1 MNEKKRGL
9 GRGLNALINTGP
21 DIEVKEKSK
30 DNNDNKEVFVNISLV
45 EPNRNQPRKE
55 FDKEALSEL
64 AASIKQYGILQP
76 IMVQKNGDMYE
87 IIAGERRWRAA
98 KEAGLKEV
106 PVIVRDYDKQ
116 KIMEISIIE
125 NIQRENLNPIEEA
138 MAYQCLMEEYGLKH
152 DELADKVSKNRS
164 TITNSMRLL
173 RLSENIQQMIIDGKI
188 STGHA
193 KVLLSVENKEEQE
206 KKDQE
211 KKEQEEQEKKEVFSV
226 LEREHSGVVN
236 LGFDK
241 YIVLSFKEGRPEDYK
256 VEVDGTDITEALTAI
271 DTAGKLWKWESTV
284 VSPKNLTISKKDGG
298 EEKELGGKAY
308 CCGDYRRH
316 CRL

>member
-138 MAYQCLMEEYGLKH
+138 MAYQCLMEEYGLKY

-206 KKDQE
+206 KIAAEVISKSLSVRE
-211 KKEQEEQEKKEVFSV
+211 LEKLVKKYIKPRKKKENKETIDYSLFYKEYEDKLKDILGTKVQINTKDKNKGRIEIDYYSAAE
-226 LEREHSGVVN
+226 LER
-236 LGFDK
+236 
-241 YIVLSFKEGRPEDYK
+241 IVELL
-256 VEVDGTDITEALTAI
+256 ITI
-271 DTAGKLWKWESTV
+271 V
-284 VSPKNLTISKKDGG
+284 
-298 EEKELGGKAY
+298 
-308 CCGDYRRH
+308 
-316 CRL
+316 

>member
-106 PVIVRDYDKQ
+106 PVIVREYDKQ

-206 KKDQE
+206 KIAAELVSRSLSVRELEKLVKKYIKPRK
-211 KKEQEEQEKKEVFSV
+211 KKENKDTIDYSLFYKEYEDKLKDILGTKVQINTKDKNKGRIEIDYYSAAE
-226 LEREHSGVVN
+226 LER
-236 LGFDK
+236 
-241 YIVLSFKEGRPEDYK
+241 IVEL
-256 VEVDGTDITEALTAI
+256 L
-271 DTAGKLWKWESTV
+271 
-284 VSPKNLTISKKDGG
+284 NTIV
-298 EEKELGGKAY
+298 
-308 CCGDYRRH
+308 
-316 CRL
+316 

>member
-206 KKDQE
+206 KIAAELVSRSLSVRELEKLVKKYIKPRK
-211 KKEQEEQEKKEVFSV
+211 KKENKDTVDYSLFYKEYEDKLKDILGTKVQINTKDKNKGRIEIDYYSAAE
-226 LEREHSGVVN
+226 LER
-236 LGFDK
+236 
-241 YIVLSFKEGRPEDYK
+241 IVEL
-256 VEVDGTDITEALTAI
+256 L
-271 DTAGKLWKWESTV
+271 
-284 VSPKNLTISKKDGG
+284 NTIV
-298 EEKELGGKAY
+298 
-308 CCGDYRRH
+308 
-316 CRL
+316 

>member
-206 KKDQE
+206 KIAAELISKSLSVRE
-211 KKEQEEQEKKEVFSV
+211 LEKLVKKYIKPRKKKENKETIDYSLFYKEYEDKLKDILGTKVQINTKDKNKGRIEIDYYSAAE
-226 LEREHSGVVN
+226 LER
-236 LGFDK
+236 
-241 YIVLSFKEGRPEDYK
+241 IVEL
-256 VEVDGTDITEALTAI
+256 L
-271 DTAGKLWKWESTV
+271 
-284 VSPKNLTISKKDGG
+284 NTIV
-298 EEKELGGKAY
+298 
-308 CCGDYRRH
+308 
-316 CRL
+316 

>member
-30 DNNDNKEVFVNISLV
+30 DNSDNKEIFVNISLV

-206 KKDQE
+206 KIAAELISRSLSVRELEKLVKKYIKPRK
-211 KKEQEEQEKKEVFSV
+211 KKENKDTVDYSLFYKEYEDKLKDILGTKVQINTKDKNKGRIEIDYYSAAE
-226 LEREHSGVVN
+226 LER
-236 LGFDK
+236 
-241 YIVLSFKEGRPEDYK
+241 IVEL
-256 VEVDGTDITEALTAI
+256 L
-271 DTAGKLWKWESTV
+271 
-284 VSPKNLTISKKDGG
+284 NTIV
-298 EEKELGGKAY
+298 
-308 CCGDYRRH
+308 
-316 CRL
+316 

>member
-64 AASIKQYGILQP
+64 ADSIKQYGILQP

-206 KKDQE
+206 KIAAELISKSLSVRE
-211 KKEQEEQEKKEVFSV
+211 LEKLVKKYIKPRKKKENKEIIDYSLFYKEYEDKLKDILGTKVQINTKDKNKGRIEIDYYSAAE
-226 LEREHSGVVN
+226 LER
-236 LGFDK
+236 
-241 YIVLSFKEGRPEDYK
+241 IVEL
-256 VEVDGTDITEALTAI
+256 L
-271 DTAGKLWKWESTV
+271 
-284 VSPKNLTISKKDGG
+284 NTIV
-298 EEKELGGKAY
+298 
-308 CCGDYRRH
+308 
-316 CRL
+316 

>member
-30 DNNDNKEVFVNISLV
+30 DNSDNKEVFVNISLV

-206 KKDQE
+206 KIAAELISRSLSVRELEKLVKKYIKPRK
-211 KKEQEEQEKKEVFSV
+211 KKENKDTVDYSLFYKEYEDKLKDILGTKVQINTKDKNKGRIEIDYYSAAE
-226 LEREHSGVVN
+226 LER
-236 LGFDK
+236 
-241 YIVLSFKEGRPEDYK
+241 IV
-256 VEVDGTDITEALTAI
+256 
-271 DTAGKLWKWESTV
+271 
-284 VSPKNLTISKKDGG
+284 
-298 EEKELGGKAY
+298 EL
-308 CCGDYRRH
+308 
-316 CRL
+316 LNSIV

>member
-116 KIMEISIIE
+116 KKMEISIIE

-206 KKDQE
+206 KIAAELISRSLSVRELEKLVKKHIKPRK
-211 KKEQEEQEKKEVFSV
+211 KKENKETVDYSLFYKEYEDKLKDILGTKVQINTKDKNKGRIEIDYYSAAE
-226 LEREHSGVVN
+226 LER
-236 LGFDK
+236 
-241 YIVLSFKEGRPEDYK
+241 IVEL
-256 VEVDGTDITEALTAI
+256 L
-271 DTAGKLWKWESTV
+271 
-284 VSPKNLTISKKDGG
+284 NTIV
-298 EEKELGGKAY
+298 
-308 CCGDYRRH
+308 
-316 CRL
+316 

>member
-30 DNNDNKEVFVNISLV
+30 DNSDNKEVFVNISLV

-64 AASIKQYGILQP
+64 AASINQYGILQP

-206 KKDQE
+206 KIAAELISRSLSVRELEKLVKKYIKPRK
-211 KKEQEEQEKKEVFSV
+211 KKENKATVDYSLFYKEYEDKLKDILGTKVQINTKDKNKGRIEIDYYSAAE
-226 LEREHSGVVN
+226 LER
-236 LGFDK
+236 
-241 YIVLSFKEGRPEDYK
+241 IVGL
-256 VEVDGTDITEALTAI
+256 L
-271 DTAGKLWKWESTV
+271 
-284 VSPKNLTISKKDGG
+284 NTIV
-298 EEKELGGKAY
+298 
-308 CCGDYRRH
+308 
-316 CRL
+316 

>member
-64 AASIKQYGILQP
+64 ADSIKQYGILQP

-206 KKDQE
+206 KIAAELISKSLSVRE
-211 KKEQEEQEKKEVFSV
+211 LEKLVKKYIKPRKKKENKDTIDYSLFYKEYEDKLKDILGTKVQINTKDKNKGRIEIDYYSAAE
-226 LEREHSGVVN
+226 LER
-236 LGFDK
+236 
-241 YIVLSFKEGRPEDYK
+241 IVEL
-256 VEVDGTDITEALTAI
+256 L
-271 DTAGKLWKWESTV
+271 
-284 VSPKNLTISKKDGG
+284 NTIV
-298 EEKELGGKAY
+298 
-308 CCGDYRRH
+308 
-316 CRL
+316 

>member
-30 DNNDNKEVFVNISLV
+30 DNSDNKEVFVNISLV

-116 KIMEISIIE
+116 KIIEISIIE

-206 KKDQE
+206 KIAAELISRSLSVRELEKLVKKHIKPRK
-211 KKEQEEQEKKEVFSV
+211 KKENKETVDYSLFYKEYEDKLKDILGTKVQINTKDKNKGRIEIDYYSAAE
-226 LEREHSGVVN
+226 LER
-236 LGFDK
+236 
-241 YIVLSFKEGRPEDYK
+241 IVEL
-256 VEVDGTDITEALTAI
+256 L
-271 DTAGKLWKWESTV
+271 
-284 VSPKNLTISKKDGG
+284 NTIV
-298 EEKELGGKAY
+298 
-308 CCGDYRRH
+308 
-316 CRL
+316 

>member
-30 DNNDNKEVFVNISLV
+30 DNSDNKEVFVNISLV

-206 KKDQE
+206 KIAAELISRSLCVRELEKLVKKYIKPRK
-211 KKEQEEQEKKEVFSV
+211 KKENKDTVDYSLFYKEYEDKLKDILGTKVQINTKDKNKGRIEIDYYSASE
-226 LEREHSGVVN
+226 LER
-236 LGFDK
+236 
-241 YIVLSFKEGRPEDYK
+241 IVEL
-256 VEVDGTDITEALTAI
+256 L
-271 DTAGKLWKWESTV
+271 
-284 VSPKNLTISKKDGG
+284 NTIV
-298 EEKELGGKAY
+298 
-308 CCGDYRRH
+308 
-316 CRL
+316 

>member
-116 KIMEISIIE
+116 KIIEISIIE

-206 KKDQE
+206 KIAAELISKSLSVRE
-211 KKEQEEQEKKEVFSV
+211 LEKLVKKYIKPRKKKENKETIDYSLFYKEYEDKLKDILGTKVQINTKDKNKGRIEIDYYSAAE
-226 LEREHSGVVN
+226 LER
-236 LGFDK
+236 
-241 YIVLSFKEGRPEDYK
+241 IVEL
-256 VEVDGTDITEALTAI
+256 L
-271 DTAGKLWKWESTV
+271 
-284 VSPKNLTISKKDGG
+284 NTIV
-298 EEKELGGKAY
+298 
-308 CCGDYRRH
+308 
-316 CRL
+316 

>member
-30 DNNDNKEVFVNISLV
+30 DNSDNKEVFVNISLV

-206 KKDQE
+206 KIAAELVSRSLSVRELEKLVKKYIKPRK
-211 KKEQEEQEKKEVFSV
+211 KKENKDTIDYSLFYKEYEDKLKDILGTKVQINTKDKNKGRIEIDYYSASE
-226 LEREHSGVVN
+226 LER
-236 LGFDK
+236 
-241 YIVLSFKEGRPEDYK
+241 IVEL
-256 VEVDGTDITEALTAI
+256 L
-271 DTAGKLWKWESTV
+271 
-284 VSPKNLTISKKDGG
+284 NTIV
-298 EEKELGGKAY
+298 
-308 CCGDYRRH
+308 
-316 CRL
+316 